1 MTKEIGTKF
10 GINKCGVL
18 AMKTGKKVE
27 CNGIELENGKE
38 IGQIGKEE
46 YKYLGILKEG
56 GICQEKMKK
65 KIRKE

>member
-1 MTKEIGTKF
+1 MV
-10 GINKCGVL
+10 INKCGVL

-27 CNGIELENGKE
+27 FNGIELENGKE

-46 YKYLGILKEG
+46 YKYLGILEEG